1 MTGSAQTAEA
11 NGADAGAPP
20 TNEAAWERID
30 WAQVVD
36 EVTRLQARIAKAT
49 QAGKWNKVHALQHL
63 LTRSRSGKLLAVR
76 RVTENKGKRTAGVDG
91 KIWST
96 PMSKL

>member
-49 QAGKWNKVHALQHL
+49 QRLHAY
-63 LTRSRSGKLLAVR
+63 
-76 RVTENKGKRTAGVDG
+76 
-91 KIWST
+91 
-96 PMSKL
+96 